1 MLIVS
6 NKQINYVFVVLFLS
20 VALNPEWNSNP
31 LIWWGSFLFAVATLI
46 YSNSFKISIPNR
58 NFLAWSGSFF
68 IVCVLSCIYAI
79 NATQS
84 IDILKT
90 LIPLFVFLLILDGVI
105 KTKEDLEKYIM
116 LYLISTFILIIYVYV
131 NVDLKSF
138 QLAQHGFVSM
148 NMWNGNDVGTKCA
161 IFVIISLYF
170 IKNNNSLFK
179 RLVLLAALGLSLY
192 LVFCTASRKAI
203 LIVVLGLCLLL
214 YLNHPS
220 KRLRNI
226 FIIVAVLYS
235 GYTLVMTIPEWYNT
249 IGWRLEGAIAIIT
262 GRGSADS
269 SALLRAEYI
278 EVGWEAFKENPI
290 LGYGINNYR
299 LINLQATGHQTY
311 SHNNFIEILVGIG
324 IVGFFIYYSFYL
336 KLTVDY
342 IKVYLKRLTTPL
354 IYTIAVCFIMM
365 FLMHVAVVSYYSI
378 GQNIIILFF
387 AKALQLRRNIT
398 QDVAFDES

>member
-1 MLIVS
+1 M
-6 NKQINYVFVVLFLS
+6 
-20 VALNPEWNSNP
+20 
-31 LIWWGSFLFAVATLI
+31 
-46 YSNSFKISIPNR
+46 
-58 NFLAWSGSFF
+58 
-68 IVCVLSCIYAI
+68 
-79 NATQS
+79 
-84 IDILKT
+84 
-90 LIPLFVFLLILDGVI
+90 
-105 KTKEDLEKYIM
+105 
-116 LYLISTFILIIYVYV
+116 
-131 NVDLKSF
+131 
-138 QLAQHGFVSM
+138 
-148 NMWNGNDVGTKCA
+148 
-161 IFVIISLYF
+161 
-170 IKNNNSLFK
+170 
-179 RLVLLAALGLSLY
+179 
-192 LVFCTASRKAI
+192 
-203 LIVVLGLCLLL
+203 L

-354 IYTIAVCFIMM
+354 INTIAVCFIMM